1 MEKIE
6 KPFQT
11 TDNTLHVE
19 PRSRE
24 DLERRE
30 AKEAAWQQHFKEEC
44 TENGAHC
51 AATEAPNTM
60 ESYMDWVKQGAK
72 DPPPK
77 GGSCAARLKAVE
89 EQL

>member
-11 TDNTLHVE
+11 TDNTLHME

-30 AKEAAWQQHFKEEC
+30 AKEAAWQKHFKEEC

-51 AATEAPNTM
+51 AATEECWHRGRNCEVSKAMRLNSSPTSRFVGFC
-60 ESYMDWVKQGAK
+60 ESFCCV
-72 DPPPK
+72 
-77 GGSCAARLKAVE
+77 
-89 EQL
+89 